1 MASNKRMNAIVNDTS
16 RALGHMRRTA
26 NSRVW
31 PYRFDFNAG
40 KLVPVYARKVE
51 PNQNITLKGD
61 TFIRSITPLG
71 PVMDNAYEDIFFFYV
86 PSRLLWDHFEDYITG
101 QGGKPYNKG
110 VTYTKPKIKFKS
122 YSAEEVTES
131 PISASDFSYS
141 FLDYLPQAFD
151 PVGYEK
157 LIGAGYI
164 DSDDKASMDQDL
176 SYISIDALFPRAY
189 VKIYN
194 DWFRPE
200 FLEEPLEL
208 YTGDNDEY
216 ADEFAFNLLDPD
228 ALLNASKLHN
238 LFTDATPEPSMGAD
252 VLIPMDDLE
261 VGASL
266 GFDTSGGSYI
276 ANGSSDE
283 GFYPMEISDELGSD
297 TSRVIARNVSN
308 TIRMLN
314 VAYKTQI
321 LLDKDANFGT
331 RYEESIRSHFDLRLS
346 NVRASKAE
354 YLGWRRIGMN
364 TYQITNT
371 AESSSSALGNVG
383 GQSTITDAGA
393 HFFSHAFPE
402 HGVVLGVAV
411 LRTNFSIS
419 GGIHPQYQ
427 EFDRFDEHWPEFNH
441 IGRIPLYSRQ
451 LEINSASSG
460 LMDTVFGYVPYRE
473 YERTSY
479 GLNAG
484 KFRSRI
490 SGGYSYLTYQ
500 EDYSDDN
507 IPVLSD
513 EWIKQGD
520 EVVKNTLIDQVGT
533 SFYGFIKFYEE
544 NTLLLDPT
552 STMTLRM

>member
-26 NSRVW
+26 NQRVW

-40 KLVPVYARKVE
+40 KLIPVYAAKVE
-51 PNQNITLKGD
+51 PNQNKVLKGD
-61 TFIRSITPLG
+61 TFIRSITPLSAT
-71 PVMDNAYEDIFFFYV
+71 MDNLFEDIFFFYV

-110 VTYTKPKIKFKS
+110 VTYTKPKIIFKNGLADS
-122 YSAEEVTES
+122 TKNWMDYL
-131 PISASDFSYS
+131 YS
-141 FLDYLPQAFD
+141 FMDYLPQACD
-151 PVGYEK
+151 PITLRQDQVGQNMTADK
-157 LIGAGYI
+157 LNQAY
-164 DSDDKASMDQDL
+164 A
-176 SYISIDALFPRAY
+176 IDALFPRAY

-228 ALLNASKLHN
+228 ALLSASKLHN

-252 VLIPMDDLE
+252 VLIPMEDLE
-261 VGASL
+261 VGVFGLSSEAAGSFE
-266 GFDTSGGSYI
+266 GEPVYFSDADSSG
-276 ANGSSDE
+276 N
-283 GFYPMEISDELGSD
+283 ISFQTEAGDKG
-297 TSRVIARNVSN
+297 VVARNVSN

-321 LLDKDANFGT
+321 LLDKDANYGT
-331 RYEESIRSHFDLRLS
+331 RYEESVRSHFDLRLS

-354 YLGWRRIGMN
+354 YLGWRRVGMN

-371 AESSSSALGNVG
+371 AESESSALGNVG
-383 GQSTITDAGA
+383 GQSTIVDAGA
-393 HFFSHAFPE
+393 HFFSRAFPE
-402 HGVVLGVAV
+402 HGIVLGLAVA
-411 LRTNFSIS
+411 RTNFSVGS
-419 GGIHPQYQ
+419 GIHPQYQ

-441 IGRIPLYSRQ
+441 IGRVPLYTKQ
-451 LEINSASSG
+451 L
-460 LMDTVFGYVPYRE
+460 DTNVISEGEPDSVFGYVPYRE
-473 YERTSY
+473 YERTAY
-479 GLNAG
+479 GLNSG
-484 KFRSRI
+484 KFRYRAT
-490 SGGYSYLTYQ
+490 GGYDFLTYQ
-500 EDYSDDN
+500 EKYDDN
-507 IPVLSD
+507 DYPILSKD
-513 EWIKQGD
+513 WITQGD
-520 EVVKNTLIDQVGT
+520 EVVKDTLIDQNGT